1 MIIVIGHYE
10 CVRGIVAVRSG
21 KKCVYP
27 TRRCYESNDF
37 CAHYTL
43 FFPSLEHI
51 PGVDFWFSNR
61 MSRYVLYF
69 FLILSIV
76 RNSLSNYASHGAL
89 CLVFFF
95 MSCFPFSSMNLLCFS
110 WHLCMIKDV
119 PVFCQPS

>member
-95 MSCFPFSSMNLLCFS
+95 SC
-110 WHLCMIKDV
+110 
-119 PVFCQPS
+119 PVFHSHL